1 MLLRSFSR
9 SFRTNASAL
18 RTADNTDKSA
28 ALKELLDNSATFD
41 DIKTETPDND
51 WATLPYPDGTVLRR
65 DQSRKALRP
74 KIDPKETSVILFPG
88 QGAQYVGMAQKLVK
102 FPGARDIFA
111 MANDVL
117 K

>member
-1 MLLRSFSR
+1 MLLRTLRR
-9 SFRTNASAL
+9 SFRTSAGPL
-18 RTADNTDKSA
+18 RTADSTDKSA

-41 DIKTETPDND
+41 DIKNETSDND

-65 DQSRKALRP
+65 DQSKKALRP

-88 QGAQYVGMAQKLVK
+88 QGAQYVGMAQNLVK

>member
-1 MLLRSFSR
+1 MLLRTISR
-9 SFRTNASAL
+9 SFRTSAGAL
-18 RTADNTDKSA
+18 RAADNTDKSTV
-28 ALKELLDNSATFD
+28 LKDLLDNSATFD

-65 DQSRKALRP
+65 DQSKKALRP

-88 QGAQYVGMAQKLVK
+88 QGAQHVGMAQNLVK

-111 MANDVL
+111 MASDVL